1 MVKIGIVCEYNPFH
15 NGHKY
20 HIDKIKEMFPDS
32 LIILVLSSCFTQR
45 GDFSIIN
52 KWDKTNIALNNK
64 IDLVVELPTIF
75 TIQSADIF
83 SKASID
89 ILNYLNVDYVVFGSE
104 SNDIN
109 KLYKVAN
116 IQNDDNYN
124 KEVKKIM
131 GKGSN
136 YKNALNKA
144 LNIFNIEEI
153 NDSNDILGICY
164 VKEIIRL
171 KSNIK
176 PITIKR
182 TNNYNSNKINSNIIS
197 ANTIRNNLENIDIK
211 KYVPKN
217 ALVNYY
223 KIDYFNYLK
232 YKINVEDN
240 LDIYNLVDEGIEN
253 RLKKYINDVDTL
265 DEFINKVRCKRYN
278 INKIKRMLISILI
291 GLTKN
296 DVAYNKEIKY
306 IRILGFNKN
315 GQKYLNKLK
324 KEIDVPIYS
333 KFNKDL
339 EDELKYTKIYSI
351 IVKDTKLI
359 DKEIK
364 GLVIK
369 N

>member
-1 MVKIGIVCEYNPFH
+1 MDKIGIVCEYNPFH

-83 SKASID
+83 SEASID

-176 PITIKR
+176 PITI
-182 TNNYNSNKINSNIIS
+182 I
-197 ANTIRNNLENIDIK
+197 
-211 KYVPKN
+211 
-217 ALVNYY
+217 
-223 KIDYFNYLK
+223 YF
-232 YKINVEDN
+232 I
-240 LDIYNLVDEGIEN
+240 
-253 RLKKYINDVDTL
+253 
-265 DEFINKVRCKRYN
+265 
-278 INKIKRMLISILI
+278 
-291 GLTKN
+291 
-296 DVAYNKEIKY
+296 
-306 IRILGFNKN
+306 
-315 GQKYLNKLK
+315 
-324 KEIDVPIYS
+324 
-333 KFNKDL
+333 
-339 EDELKYTKIYSI
+339 
-351 IVKDTKLI
+351 
-359 DKEIK
+359 
-364 GLVIK
+364 
-369 N
+369 